1 MRMTMPAAAFLA
13 LAFCALT
20 APLAA
25 QGSGTPD
32 FKALLAAV
40 DGRTNFKSSDFSAR
54 LTMVSEDPSEG
65 TETRSVRM
73 FRRDRA
79 DTLLLLILKPE
90 NELGQGYLR
99 VDDSLWFYDP
109 ESRKFT
115 HSSVKENF
123 QGTDAKNSDF
133 GLSSLAEDYAVTA
146 HAEGRLGAHETWI
159 LDLAARHD
167 ETAYSSKKI
176 WITKKDGLL
185 LKSEDYSLS
194 GRLLRTAYYTSYA
207 RVGSS
212 LVCDR
217 FTYVD
222 ALVPGKKTSILME
235 EISLRPVP
243 DEVFTKAYVE
253 RVNR

>member
-1 MRMTMPAAAFLA
+1 MRLRTFAAAALVLASFLRA
-13 LAFCALT
+13 

-25 QGSGTPD
+25 QAPGTPD
-32 FKALLAAV
+32 FKALLAAI
-40 DGRTNFKSSDFSAR
+40 DGRTNFRASDFSAR
-54 LTMVSEDPSEG
+54 LTLVSEDPSKG
-65 TETRSVRM
+65 TETRSVRV

-79 DTLLLLILKPE
+79 DTLLILVLKPE
-90 NELGQGYLR
+90 TELGQGYLR

-115 HSSVKENF
+115 HRSVKENF

-133 GLSSLAEDYAVTA
+133 GLSSLAEDYEVTA
-146 HAEGRLGAHETWI
+146 HAEGRAGAHDTWI
-159 LDLAARHD
+159 LDLKARHD
-167 ETAYSSKKI
+167 EVPYASKKV

-185 LKSEDYSLS
+185 LKSEDYSPS
-194 GRLLRTAYYTSYA
+194 GRHLRTAYYTSYA

-212 LVCDR
+212 LICDR

-222 ALVPGKKTSILME
+222 ALVAGKKTSVLME